1 MNFFINLFYEVCFRV
16 QFNIYTETSC
26 IMQGVFFISLFKIK
40 FNYMK
45 NHFLLKALFGAFFVL
60 KLAGVEPFGSWS
72 WWLIFG
78 VLVLHYVR
86 LWIVKIWR
94 DLGLDKLLAFKIA
107 EMRYDMLLKS
117 NVNRFKKDLKNG
129 K

>member
-1 MNFFINLFYEVCFRV
+1 M
-16 QFNIYTETSC
+16 
-26 IMQGVFFISLFKIK
+26 
-40 FNYMK
+40 
-45 NHFLLKALFGAFFVL
+45 

-86 LWIVKIWR
+86 LWLVKIWR

-107 EMRYDMLLKS
+107 EMRYEMLLKS